1 LKLGRKLLIV
11 DPSLLITFG
20 TEFFA
25 LVLQRCDSMG
35 VKGSWS
41 AKDVILKELAAGWR

>member
-20 TEFFA
+20 TEFFS
-25 LVLQRCDSMG
+25 LVF
-35 VKGSWS
+35 
-41 AKDVILKELAAGWR
+41 AKM